1 MTARIHLVA
10 VSDGDRDRP
19 GDAGDTDEAL
29 DLDGLFDRYSGY
41 VARIG
46 YRLLGRPEDVDD
58 LVQDVFLD
66 AHRGLGQVRDPAAI
80 KGWLATIAVRR
91 ARGMMR
97 YRRLRAALHLDDDLT
112 YGAAAMSV
120 DPPDRLLV
128 ATIYRCLDRM
138 PVRDRMAW
146 AVRYLMDE
154 PLERVAE
161 LCGCSLATAKRRIK
175 AAQERIM
182 REVEDGDE

>member
-1 MTARIHLVA
+1 MSARIHLV
-10 VSDGDRDRP
+10 VVNDGEHDRP
-19 GDAGDTDEAL
+19 GDACEAL
-29 DLDGLFDRYSGY
+29 DLDQLFDRYSAY

-66 AHRGLGQVRDPAAI
+66 AHRNLGQVRDPAAI

-91 ARGMMR
+91 ARGMVR
-97 YRRLRAALHLDDDLT
+97 YRRLRGALRLDDDLA

-128 ATIYRCLDRM
+128 RTIYRCLDRM

-175 AAQERIM
+175 AAQERIT
-182 REVEDGDE
+182 REVDDRDE